1 MSADS
6 LQAVL
11 VDMDGTLV
19 DTESLWF
26 LAEQDTMAALGTT
39 WTDVDQAHSLGG
51 PLERVV
57 DYMIEISG
65 TALSSDEVAALLLD
79 SIEGHLRSGDVDFTT
94 GARELLD
101 SLVEGGIPLALVSAS
116 PRRLV
121 SVVLDRLGAE
131 HFATTIAGD
140 EVTASKPNPDPYLM
154 AAERLG
160 VDPHRCAV
168 LEDSP
173 TGVAAGLAS
182 GGVVIAIP
190 HLVDIAPA
198 PRLFVV
204 DSLSEVT
211 PAHVRDWVTS
221 ANAESSVSAADVD
234 A

>member
-1 MSADS
+1 MTEGS

-19 DTESLWF
+19 DTESLWY
-26 LAEQDTMAALGTT
+26 LAEQDAMAALGSE
-39 WTDVDQAHSLGG
+39 WTEADQAHSLGG

-57 DYMIEISG
+57 AYMIDKSHS
-65 TALSSDEVAALLLD
+65 AMSPAAVTDLLLD
-79 SIEGHLRSGDVDFTT
+79 SIEGHLRNGDIDFTP

-101 SLVEGGIPLALVSAS
+101 ELVEGHIPLALVSAS

-131 HFATTIAGD
+131 HFATTVAGD
-140 EVTASKPNPDPYLM
+140 EVTASKPNPDPYLI
-154 AAERLG
+154 AAQRLG
-160 VDPHRCAV
+160 VDPRCCAV

-173 TGVAAGLAS
+173 TGVAAGIAS

-190 HLVDIAPA
+190 HLVNIQPA
-198 PRLFVV
+198 DRLIVV
-204 DSLSEVT
+204 TSLSEVT
-211 PAHVRDWVTS
+211 PAHVREWVAA
-221 ANAESSVSAADVD
+221 ANGATALPPAD